1 MFDWVT
7 SSVTSKFTNNI
18 LGFKIW
24 HKNIVINIDNPISH
38 SESCGSKA
46 NTFFRR
52 SVFASLLKDSWV
64 LKYTKVNKVF
74 R

>member
-7 SSVTSKFTNNI
+7 SSVTSKFTNI
-18 LGFKIW
+18 LGVKIW

-46 NTFFRR
+46 NTFLKR
-52 SVFASLLKDSWV
+52 SVFASLLKD
-64 LKYTKVNKVF
+64 N
-74 R
+74 